1 MSAADIAFALGL
13 VGHLGLAAVCG
24 RAHDWQLCRL
34 VSRVTIPAT
43 VLVVAALVLL
53 APPGDGVRSP
63 LVAATLGFL
72 GGSFVLIFSSL
83 FEFRSKIADSED
95 DEASE

>member
-1 MSAADIAFALGL
+1 MSATDIAFLLGL
-13 VGHLGLAAVCG
+13 VGHIGLAIICG
-24 RAHDWQLCRL
+24 CSRSWTLCYL
-34 VSRVTIPAT
+34 VSRVTIPVT

-63 LVAATLGFL
+63 FVTATLGFL
-72 GGSFVLIFSSL
+72 GGSVVLIFGSL